1 MGQVLGIALGGKGEP
16 MNGPVEHPPRAY
28 QQRLSTWWWLSSWH
42 YLKFML
48 RELTSVFVGWFVVV
62 TLLQIRAL
70 TSGPAAYQAFEDW
83 LKSPPLLILN
93 SISFLFVVFHSV
105 TWFNVTPK
113 AMPIRMGGKR
123 VPDLLIV
130 LPNYAAWLVLSAAVA
145 WIVLR
150 G

>member
-1 MGQVLGIALGGKGEP
+1 

-28 QQRLSTWWWLSSWH
+28 QQHLSTWWWLTKWH

-48 RELTSVFVGWFVVV
+48 RELSSVFVGWFVVV

-70 TSGPAAYQAFEDW
+70 SNGPAAYGEFEEW
-83 LKSPPLLILN
+83 LKSPPLLVLN
-93 SISFLFVVFHSV
+93 GISFLFVVFHAV

-113 AMPIRMGGKR
+113 AMPIRIGGKR

-130 LPNYAAWLVLSAAVA
+130 LPNYAAWLVLSVAVA